1 MFDLIS
7 GLGGQIIGGL
17 VIIVGLVATYF
28 GVKRSGAKQERTE
41 RDLAESQAR
50 EQANQAAED
59 ARRSAGAA
67 TDEQLDQRMRR
78 WER

>member
-7 GLGGQIIGGL
+7 GLGGQIIGGVVL
-17 VIIVGLVATYF
+17 LLGIVGAYF

-50 EQANQAAED
+50 EQANQAAEE